1 MTPVEWAIIAVIA
14 LVVLALVLA
23 LVDTETLLELGTELI
38 D

>member
-14 LVVLALVLA
+14 IVVIALVLA
-23 LVDTETLLELGTELI
+23 VVDTELLLELGTELI